1 MPHLP
6 SSYPPMIYVYVIGA
20 FILVGIIVVARIRH
34 MMRLHSVALLGQ
46 EIASWEAKQVQHVTC
61 DCCRRHRKIVSY
73 SHNHKE
79 AWVCLPCD
87 KLLRRELGNLSQAR
101 SVKHG

>member
-1 MPHLP
+1 MPALYSP
-6 SSYPPMIYVYVIGA
+6 LFYVYIVVA
-20 FILVGIIVVARIRH
+20 LILVGILIVAWYRH
-34 MMRLHSVALLGQ
+34 MMRLHSVAILGQ

-79 AWVCLPCD
+79 AWVCLSCD

-101 SVKHG
+101 STNHG